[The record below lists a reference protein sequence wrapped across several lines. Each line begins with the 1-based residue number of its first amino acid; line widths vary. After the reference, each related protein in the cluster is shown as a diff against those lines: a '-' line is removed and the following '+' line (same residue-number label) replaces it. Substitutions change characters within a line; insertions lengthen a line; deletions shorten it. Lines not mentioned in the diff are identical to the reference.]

1 MPFEL
6 PEKPTFDA
14 TEWSRNKILFL
25 NDYEASVIKGFIRSY
40 EVFWEVSGQ
49 DVTKEVDGQQVTVF
63 VGNGSRHTVEE
74 MQACVDLI
82 GIQGF
87 VSIKTSSDAMIKY
100 IESQGGSVP
109 DRYKS
114 SAFEYELTQNG
125 IKLTKLADVWAK
137 PVVESG
143 E

>member
-25 NDYEASVIKGFIRSY
+25 NDYEESVIKGFIRSY